1 MLQHDFIRGQIAF
14 LSNLVQNKPVT
25 IVVKVIMIIINI
37 KEGVIPETQRLVD
50 LKAQTDRRH
59 ILSTIE

>member
-1 MLQHDFIRGQIAF
+1 MFQHDFICRQIAF
-14 LSNLVQNKPVT
+14 FGNLVQDKPVI
-25 IVVKVIMIIINI
+25 IVIKVIMIIINI
-37 KEGVIPETQRLVD
+37 KKGVIPETQRLVN